1 VNAVLFNPRAAPAHR
16 RLPLSA
22 LSIARVLPERH
33 PWELVDGNVD
43 ADAEARLDA
52 LGARPRTV
60 LLVTVMP
67 GPQLRAATPICR
79 ALKAKHPGLLIAWG
93 GYFPTLHP
101 EACAQDA
108 GVDCVVTGPGEG
120 AVVPL
125 LDAIEAGQ
133 DVTSVP
139 GVAAWRDR
147 ALVRTPPGPPRRSSD
162 FGPFPYAR
170 LDMDRY
176 AAPTFLGRRTFNHH
190 SSVGCPYFCNFC
202 AVVPV
207 YQGRWIP
214 DPAEA
219 VLAAARE
226 LHERHGADA
235 IEFHDNNF
243 FAWEKRTRE
252 VADGLRGLG
261 VAWWGEGRVDT
272 MLGFSGDTWEAMS
285 RGGLKMV
292 FLGAES
298 GDQAALDAM
307 DKGGLE
313 VGDIAE
319 LNRVAARHGIV
330 PEFSFV
336 LGNPGDPEGDVSRS
350 LALVR
355 TLKRD
360 NPRCEIIL
368 YLYTPVPM
376 PGPLDTARAQ
386 GFSFPDTLDG
396 WISAGWRTFDGRR
409 TASTPWMD
417 RGLVRRVY
425 DFEAV
430 LHARYPS
437 VSDRNLRSWQRAVLR
452 VLAEPRWRAAATWRP
467 LGIKALQR
475 AWGYRRPEEMGF

>member
-1 VNAVLFNPRAAPAHR
+1 MNVVLFNPRAAPAHR

-33 PWELVDGNVD
+33 PWTLVDGNVEPG
-43 ADAEARLDA
+43 AERRLGE
-52 LGARPRTV
+52 LCGRPGTA

-79 ALKAKHPGLLIAWG
+79 ALKAQHPALTVAWG

-101 EACAQDA
+101 EACARDP
-108 GVDCVVTGPGEG
+108 GVDLVVTGPGEG
-120 AVVPL
+120 AVLPM
-125 LDAIEAGQ
+125 LDALEAGR
-133 DVTSVP
+133 DPTTVA
-139 GVAAWRDR
+139 GVAAWRGG
-147 ALVRTPPGPPRRSSD
+147 ALARTPAAAPRRSSD
-162 FGPFPYAR
+162 FGSFPYAR

-219 VLAAARE
+219 VIGTVRE
-226 LHERHGADA
+226 LHSRYGADA

-252 VADGLRGLG
+252 VADGIAPLG

-272 MLGFSGDTWEAMS
+272 MLAFSGQAWESMA

-307 DKGGLE
+307 DKGGLRVE
-313 VGDIAE
+313 DIAA
-319 LNRVAARHGIV
+319 LNRVAMRHGVV

-336 LGNPGDPEGDVSRS
+336 LGNPGDPEGDVARS
-350 LALVR
+350 LDLVR
-355 TLKRD
+355 RLKGD

-376 PGPLDTARAQ
+376 PGPLDAARAQ
-386 GFSFPDTLDG
+386 GFAFPDTLDG
-396 WISAGWRTFDGRR
+396 WISADWRTFDGRR

-417 RGLVRRVY
+417 GALARRVY

-430 LHARYPS
+430 LHARFPS
-437 VSDRNLRSWQRAVLR
+437 VSDRRLGAWQRAVLR
-452 VLAEPRWRAAATWRP
+452 VLAEPRWRAGATWRP